1 MTTQTVTYEDVA
13 AAHRRI
19 EGVAHRTPLL
29 TSATADDLTG
39 ASLFFKC
46 ENFQRMGAFK
56 FRGAY
61 NAIAQFTPGQ
71 KAAGVV
77 AYSSGNHAQAIAMAA
92 SLQGVDSVI
101 VMPEDAPSVKV
112 DATRAYGGEVVPYDR
127 YTEDREEIGRRLAD
141 ARGLTLIPPYDHP
154 HVIAGQGTVA
164 KELCEEVGPLDVL
177 VTPLGGGGLLSG
189 CALAARAF
197 NPGCIVIGVEPEL
210 GNDGQRSFRGGEIV
224 HIETPATIA
233 DGAQTQYLGNHT
245 FPLIRELVTDIVT
258 VSDAELVE
266 TMTFFASRM
275 KLVVEPTGCLAAAAV
290 LAHKIDVGDRKV
302 GIVVSGGNIDLERFA
317 RLVLGS

>member
-1 MTTQTVTYEDVA
+1 M
-13 AAHRRI
+13 
-19 EGVAHRTPLL
+19 
-29 TSATADDLTG
+29 
-39 ASLFFKC
+39 
-46 ENFQRMGAFK
+46 
-56 FRGAY
+56 
-61 NAIAQFTPGQ
+61 
-71 KAAGVV
+71 
-77 AYSSGNHAQAIAMAA
+77 
-92 SLQGVDSVI
+92 
-101 VMPEDAPSVKV
+101 
-112 DATRAYGGEVVPYDR
+112 
-127 YTEDREEIGRRLAD
+127 
-141 ARGLTLIPPYDHP
+141 
-154 HVIAGQGTVA
+154 
-164 KELCEEVGPLDVL
+164 L

>member
-19 EGVAHRTPLL
+19 EGVAHCTPLL